1 MLDEEKYTYE
11 AILERMLDTI
21 PDTIDKREGSI
32 MYDALAP
39 AAIELAQ
46 MYIELKY
53 SIDLVFV
60 DTAPGEYLDRLCK
73 QIGITRKKATPAIKQ
88 AQFFDENNNL
98 IDIQIGS
105 RFTCEDFYWKVI
117 QKISTGIYQIQCE
130 TFGIVGNNVTGN
142 LIPVDYIDK
151 LGTATLTELL
161 IPGENEENDDT
172 LRERYLSSSNNMAF
186 AGNVQDYKEKTKAIN
201 GVGAVKVVP
210 IWNGGGTVKLII
222 LDSNYN
228 KASKTLLDSVQ
239 QAICPSV
246 SDAGFGLAPI
256 GHKVTVETPEET
268 EINVKTKVTLSST
281 EKLEE
286 TTNLIKIALE
296 KYISGL
302 RKEWEDSTSLIVRI
316 SQVESTILN
325 VNGVLDIEDTT
336 INLQTKNIEVLQDN
350 IPVFSNLEVVEVM
363 EVQET

>member
-1 MLDEEKYTYE
+1 MFDEEEYTFE
-11 AILERMLDTI
+11 AILERMLDTV

-32 MYDALAP
+32 IYDALSP
-39 AAIELAQ
+39 AAAELAQ
-46 MYIELKY
+46 MYIELEH
-53 SIDLVFV
+53 SIDLIFV
-60 DTAPGEYLDRLCK
+60 DTAPGEYLDRICS
-73 QIGITRKKATPAIKQ
+73 QIGIVRKAATPAIKQ
-88 AQFFDENNNL
+88 ANFFDENNNL

-117 QKISTGIYQIQCE
+117 QKISTGIYQVECE
-130 TFGIVGNNVTGN
+130 TAGVNGNNVTGN

-161 IPGENEENDDT
+161 IPGEDEEDDDT
-172 LRERYLSSSNNMAF
+172 LRARYLASSNNIAF
-186 AGNVQDYKEKTKAIN
+186 AGNIQDYKEKTKSIN

-239 QAICPSV
+239 QIICP
-246 SDAGFGLAPI
+246 DINDEGLGLAPI
-256 GHKVTVETPEET
+256 GHKVTIETPKET
-268 EINVKTKVTLSST
+268 KINVKTKITLSSD
-281 EKLEE
+281 ENLEE

-302 RKEWEDSTSLIVRI
+302 RKEWEDSTSIIVRI
-316 SQVESTILN
+316 SQIEATILN

-350 IPVFSNLEVVEVM
+350 IPVFSELEVVEM
-363 EVQET
+363 EVQEV